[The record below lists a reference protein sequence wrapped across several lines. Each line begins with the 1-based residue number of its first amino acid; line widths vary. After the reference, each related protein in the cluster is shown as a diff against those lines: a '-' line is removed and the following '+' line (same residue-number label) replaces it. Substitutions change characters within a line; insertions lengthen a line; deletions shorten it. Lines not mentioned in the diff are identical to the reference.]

1 MASLRSKTLLI
12 EIAAH
17 LVEGTLAAREHAQ
30 DALHA
35 AHLLDGLH
43 LLQHVVH
50 GEAIAQHALGGGD
63 LLGRGGLLGLLDDA
77 DDVAHAED
85 ALGHALGVEHLE
97 RIGLLAHRDELD
109 GFAGHLAHRERAAA
123 AGVAVE
129 LGDDHAVEVG
139 ALGEGGDHVDD
150 VLTGHGVDHH
160 EDLVGLDRLL
170 DVDGLL
176 HHLLVDLQTARGV
189 DDDHV
194 AHGVDGLTDGR
205 PGDVDRMGAV
215 AAEHGHASTLAAQRG
230 ELVGGRRAIH
240 VARGEQRVLAL
251 LLEHVGEL
259 DRRGGLTG
267 ALQAH
272 EHDDVGDAAGEHE
285 LALGPAEQLGELVE
299 HDLDDVLRRR
309 EGVHDLGGEAALL
322 GARDEVLH
330 HAVVDVRLEKGH
342 ADSRA
347 WRR

>member
-1 MASLRSKTLLI
+1 MRS
-12 EIAAH
+12 
-17 LVEGTLAAREHAQ
+17 G
-30 DALHA
+30 
-35 AHLLDGLH
+35 
-43 LLQHVVH
+43 
-50 GEAIAQHALGGGD
+50 LGGGD

-97 RIGLLAHRDELD
+97 RIGLLAHRDKLD
-109 GFAGHLAHRERAAA
+109 GLAGHLAHRERAAA

-139 ALGEGGDHVDD
+139 AFGEGGDHVDD
-150 VLTGHGVDHH
+150 VLTGHGVDDH

-176 HHLLVDLQTARGV
+176 HHLPVDLQTARGV

-215 AAEHGHASTLAAQRG
+215 AAEHGHADLAAQRG
-230 ELVGGRRAIH
+230 ELVGGRRAVH
-240 VARGEQRVLAL
+240 VARGEQRALAL

-259 DRRGGLTG
+259 DGSGGLTG

-272 EHDDVGDAAGEHE
+272 EHDDIGDAAGEHK
-285 LALGPAEQLGELVE
+285 LALGPA
-299 HDLDDVLRRR
+299 
-309 EGVHDLGGEAALL
+309 
-322 GARDEVLH
+322 
-330 HAVVDVRLEKGH
+330 
-342 ADSRA
+342 
-347 WRR
+347 